1 MERENYCRLLGLNP
15 LKEASY
21 TQEEISKRIED
32 RSVKWSNDS
41 RNKQNDTQQRFR
53 NERLAESV
61 PEIQRVMSDPIL
73 RKREFES
80 ARADLKGRVQKIR
93 LDCVVLTDGT
103 YIVLGGVADQYTKK
117 LHWEGVSK
125 ADVLKLAGVREQQPP
140 ETVNAKIANAFKALR
155 NVDCWTPAEMLNVL
169 IQHPNLEIAL
179 DPLSEGSSNA
189 QIRAAFDVCENR
201 VNNVRPDVLPD
212 QDAYIQ
218 TMRAVKLILPKDE
231 DLNKL
236 IAYGKCSKALQPVE
250 DTIEQEYRTQ
260 LSRSYID
267 DLLNARLTRDVD
279 QKLAL
284 QILQQFCYRK
294 KIAAN
299 FSDADSSMIRCP
311 SCASMVQAGP
321 NTAYCPVCGKSF
333 KQICPQCGTAQQT
346 GNANCIKCGFNFK
359 DGMKMAEALALNCRM
374 DLQRGRIDKA
384 SRSVA
389 DLEGRYPGYSGLAA
403 IKSDLAKA
411 RADVDSAREYILTC
425 YADKRYYET
434 KEAVESLSKK
444 YPGVLQ
450 DDVEL
455 TNKYNDSVR
464 HYTQADALCQK
475 ARISDNRV
483 NRTGLYVAAIEA
495 CPDHPAAKAKLRE
508 DPPEGPWNISAATDG
523 RTVSLSFEPP
533 AETSGVTYCIYRT
546 RDSLPVV
553 SEETRALAEIP
564 GTSYTDRT
572 AEPGVEYFYS
582 VYSKRWGILSRN
594 SADIGP
600 VLMLEEVSD
609 VQIIPITGGLRII
622 YEKPRGA
629 SKVRLWRSR
638 GDSGTEIALNGETV
652 YDDIGLEGG
661 VEYTYLF
668 ITEYMIKGRVE
679 RTEGVRYVRS
689 TVDAPDPV
697 RNMQVKWNRSDGT
710 FSARWT
716 TDRDVILYSSPKKLN
731 IEGRLQNMSDLE
743 SWMTRVEP
751 VAVYS
756 NGIKF
761 SMEDGAVHYLYPVIK
776 AGTVG
781 VIGDQVTVANLKPF
795 RDVEYRISGK
805 DCIITMGWPGK
816 ALEAKIKVLDGSDP
830 DADDSRAETIYVSA
844 EQYRSEKQIRIPM
857 GRNRVRIV
865 KLYAIYDIDGSRKE
879 SRGIAVD
886 VHSGDSSKVRYKLVK
901 ERGGAE
907 IDIEAGSAREL
918 PPMMLVMATEGIPLK
933 RTDGQIVWRSD
944 APVPLKD
951 GRAEIHVAD
960 PVLKDIEHCR
970 LFFVSDLDYFDFKF
984 IHPLF
989 KEGRR

>member
-15 LKEASY
+15 LKESGYSA
-21 TQEEISKRIED
+21 EDIAKRIDE

-61 PEIQRVMSDPIL
+61 PEIQRTMADPIL
-73 RKREFES
+73 RKKEFES
-80 ARADLKGRVQKIR
+80 ARAELKGRVQKIR

-117 LHWEGVSK
+117 LHWDGVTK
-125 ADVLKLAGVREQQPP
+125 NDVLKLAGVREQQPP
-140 ETVNAKIANAFKALR
+140 EPVNAKITAAFKGLR
-155 NVDCWTPAEMLNVL
+155 NVDCWTPTEMLNVL
-169 IQHPNLEIAL
+169 IQHPNLEIGA
-179 DPLSEGSSNA
+179 DPLSDGSSVA
-189 QIRAAFDVCENR
+189 QIRTAFEVCESR

-218 TMRAVKLILPKDE
+218 TMRAVKLILPNDT
-231 DLNKL
+231 DLEKL
-236 IAYGKCSKALQPVE
+236 IAYGKCSHALVPVE
-250 DTIEQEYRTQ
+250 DTIEQEYRNQ

-267 DLLNARLTRDVD
+267 DLLNARLPRNIN
-279 QKLAL
+279 QKLAI
-284 QILQQFCYRK
+284 QILQLFCYRK

-299 FSDADSSMIRCP
+299 FSDSDSTMVRCP

-321 NTAYCPVCGKSF
+321 GTAYCPVCGKSF

-346 GNANCIKCGFNFK
+346 GNANCVKCGFNFK
-359 DGMKMAEALALNCRM
+359 EGMKKAEGAALNCRM

-384 SRSVA
+384 ARSIA
-389 DLEGRYPGYSGLAA
+389 DMEARYPGYSGLAA
-403 IKSDLAKA
+403 IKIDLAKA
-411 RADVDSAREYILTC
+411 KADVDSAREYIMAC
-425 YADKRYYET
+425 YAEKRYHET
-434 KEAVESLSKK
+434 KTSIEGLSKR

-455 TNKYNDSVR
+455 TGKYNDSVR
-464 HYTQADALCQK
+464 HVTQADALCQK
-475 ARISDNRV
+475 ARISDSKAR
-483 NRTGLYVAAIEA
+483 RTAQYVAAIEA
-495 CPDHPAAKAKLRE
+495 CPDHPEAKAKLRE
-508 DPPEGPWNISAATDG
+508 DPPEGPWNISGSTDG
-523 RTVSLSFEPP
+523 RTISISFEPP
-533 AETSGVTYCIYRT
+533 ADTSGITYCVYRSK
-546 RDSLPVV
+546 DSLPVV
-553 SEETRALAEIP
+553 SEDTRALAEIP

-572 AEPGVEYFYS
+572 AEPGAEYYYS

-609 VQIIPITGGLRII
+609 VQIVPITGGLRIV
-622 YEKPRGA
+622 YDKPRGS

-668 ITEYMIKGRVE
+668 ITEYSVKGRIE

-697 RNMQVKWNRSDGT
+697 RNMQVKWNRADGT

-716 TDRDVILYSSPKKLN
+716 TDKDVVLYSSPKKLN

-751 VAVYS
+751 VAAYS

-761 SMEDGAVHYLYPVIK
+761 SMEDGAVHYLYPVIR

-805 DCIITMGWPGK
+805 DCVITMGWPGK
-816 ALEAKIKVLDGSDP
+816 ALEAKIKILDGSDP
-830 DADDSRAETIYVSA
+830 DADDSKAETMYVSA
-844 EQYRSEKQIRIPM
+844 EQYRSDRHIRIPM

-865 KLYAIYDIDGSRKE
+865 KMYAIYEIDGNRRE
-879 SRGIAVD
+879 SRGIIVD
-886 VHSGDSSKVRYKLVK
+886 VHSGDSSKVRYTMRKD
-901 ERGGAE
+901 RGAIV
-907 IDIEAGSAREL
+907 IDMDGGTAREL
-918 PPMMLVMATEGIPLK
+918 PPMMLVMSTEGIPLK
-933 RTDGQIVWRSD
+933 RTDGQDVWRSGG
-944 APVPLKD
+944 PVPLKD
-951 GRAEIHVAD
+951 GKASVRIEDQAPKGV
-960 PVLKDIEHCR
+960 EHCR
-970 LFFVSDLDYFDFKF
+970 LFFVSDLDYYDFKF

-989 KEGRR
+989 KEERR